1 MDAALHEHRTTKDRF
16 LATDERSP
24 IADRS
29 SFTGLSYYPSDP
41 DLVFAVTPDPVEPEP
56 IAVGTTTGEE
66 RTYMKVATADLSI
79 AGRDVTLTLYDTGHH
94 GYFLPFRDAT
104 SGVETYGAGRYL
116 DLHDNEDGTV
126 TIDFNYAYAPF
137 CAYNA
142 RLLVRPAAAGQ
153 LARRADPR
161 RGAHHRNV
169 IDVLLPSTD
178 GGVAVQLVLLV
189 VFAGAGV
196 YLTRRSRDLR
206 ILVVGV
212 AVLILGLMAVR
223 AIH

>member
-1 MDAALHEHRTTKDRF
+1 MVPSDMDAALHEHRTTKDHF
-16 LATDERSP
+16 FAHDERSP

-79 AGRDVTLTLYDTGHH
+79 AGRDVTLTLYDTGHR

-142 RLLVRPAAAGQ
+142 VYSCALPPLDNWLDVPIRAGE
-153 LARRADPR
+153 RTI
-161 RGAHHRNV
+161 G
-169 IDVLLPSTD
+169 T
-178 GGVAVQLVLLV
+178 
-189 VFAGAGV
+189 
-196 YLTRRSRDLR
+196 
-206 ILVVGV
+206 
-212 AVLILGLMAVR
+212 
-223 AIH
+223 